1 MPKRKAPQDEPTFGV
16 IEKPAA
22 AVHVKAARAQ
32 RAAAAGATGVSKRHV
47 ADDETRRAIVLAR
60 LSALEA
66 DNFQEDE
73 RAPLN
78 LEAGGLY
85 TDDADTGVVLA
96 NASKRKK
103 KSGGAAVSAQSVLL
117 LRRLTNVRGALLKP
131 DEIAAAEA
139 GAVVDEGGRVVRDR
153 KKRGQATFSE
163 SSVSAALADP
173 PVEPGHLPSVPI
185 RGGTASLALVG
196 GLVAV
201 GRTTGVE
208 HITGN
213 TSLWAHSAH
222 HYLAAAA
229 APAKRPAI
237 PFCGVCG
244 DRGKYACMTCGARV
258 CSKACQGTH
267 SETRCLK

>member
-1 MPKRKAPQDEPTFGV
+1 MPKRKAPHDEPTFGV
-16 IEKPAA
+16 IDKPAA
-22 AVHVKAARAQ
+22 AVHVKAARVQ
-32 RAAAAGATGVSKRHV
+32 RAAAAGATGVSKRHI
-47 ADDETRRAIVLAR
+47 ADDETRRAIALAR
-60 LSALEA
+60 LTALEA

-73 RAPLN
+73 RAPFN

-85 TDDADTGVVLA
+85 TDDTDAVVVVA

-103 KSGGAAVSAQSVLL
+103 KGAGAGTTAQSALL
-117 LRRLTNVRGALLKP
+117 LRRLTNERGALLKP

-139 GAVVDEGGRVVRDR
+139 GAVVDESGRIVRDR
-153 KKRGQATFSE
+153 KSRGKPTFSE
-163 SSVSAALADP
+163 SAVSASISDP
-173 PVEPGHLPSVPI
+173 PFEAIDAPTAPV
-185 RGGTASLALVG
+185 RTASGALLAG

-201 GRTTGVE
+201 GRATGVE

-213 TSLWAHSAH
+213 TALWAHSAH

-229 APAKRPAI
+229 APAKRPAV

-244 DRGKYACMTCGARV
+244 DRGKYSCTTCGAKM